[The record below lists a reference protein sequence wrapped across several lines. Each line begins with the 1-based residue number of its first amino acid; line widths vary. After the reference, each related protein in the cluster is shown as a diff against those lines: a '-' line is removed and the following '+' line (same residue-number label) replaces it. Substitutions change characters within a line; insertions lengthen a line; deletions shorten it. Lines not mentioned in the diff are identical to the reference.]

1 MVKRKASLGLG
12 TVFEEKEESVKIDVE
27 QLVQLKPAT
36 NPPNSTKIKKKQ
48 SIPIYVDPLLHE
60 ALHVLVFSERHKKT
74 TFQTLFIEA
83 LNMLLD
89 QRGLPSV
96 KELSSG
102 ERTINL

>member
-12 TVFEEKEESVKIDVE
+12 TVVEEKEENVTIDVE
-27 QLVQLKPAT
+27 QPVQLKPPT
-36 NPPNSTKIKKKQ
+36 SKTSSIKVKKKQ
-48 SIPIYVDPLLHE
+48 SVPIYVDPLLHE

-83 LNMLLD
+83 LDMLLE

-96 KELSSG
+96 KQLSSG
-102 ERTINL
+102 EKTINL

>member
-1 MVKRKASLGLG
+1 MAKRKASLGLR
-12 TVFEEKEESVKIDVE
+12 EALKEKEENEIIDVASP
-27 QLVQLKPAT
+27 VQLEPTAIKVGTA
-36 NPPNSTKIKKKQ
+36 KVKKKQ

-83 LNMLLD
+83 LDMLLE

-96 KELSSG
+96 AELSSG
-102 ERTINL
+102 EKTINL